1 MLIGK
6 KGYYFIK
13 VILFFAFSGKE
24 SYSIRELAGRLEIS
38 DKVLEQV
45 LLALKNTGFLMSKR
59 GPRGG
64 YWLTEDALDLT
75 ILDVLDRTGQKIE
88 IMHIE
93 KKEKKNA
100 IDEVLMD
107 VLTIVEKD
115 VSGVMKNI
123 TIRDLTDK
131 MGEKITGSE
140 LDYSI

>member
-24 SYSIRELAGRLEIS
+24 SFSIKELSRRLEIS

-45 LLALKNTGFLMSKR
+45 LLSLKKTGFLMSKR

-64 YWLTEDALDLT
+64 YWLAGETLDLT
-75 ILDVLDRTGQKIE
+75 ILDILDRTGQKME

-93 KKEKKNA
+93 RKEKKNV
-100 IDEVLMD
+100 IDEVL
-107 VLTIVEKD
+107 ID
-115 VSGVMKNI
+115 VSLRAEKEVSSVMNNI
-123 TIRDLTDK
+123 TIRDLTNK
-131 MGEKITGSE
+131 MSKKITESE
-140 LDYSI
+140 LDYHI